1 MKTAFESQHWFVAAV
16 CDRRITARNR
26 QSAALAER
34 RYRILALKV
43 FLYLCFCCFA
53 ISVGSAQS
61 QPNIVVFLADDHG
74 FLDSEV
80 YGSKEVR
87 TPNMLRLAEA
97 GMTFTHAFVASPS
110 CAPSRAALL
119 TGLMPARN
127 GAEANHAKPR
137 ADIKKLPAHFKEL
150 GYETAAFGK
159 VSHYKHTSEYGF
171 DHFAHDGFHEHA
183 AIPAA
188 LKWLRERKSNKPLC
202 LFVGSNWPHV
212 PWPEKAETNGAIAVT
227 LPPTFVDTPET
238 REARKLYFAAVARMD
253 AELGHVYDAAHAA
266 FGTNLLFLHT
276 SDHGA
281 QFPFGKWNCYDAGIR
296 TSLLVAWPGVV
307 KPGTRTEAMVS
318 WVDILPT
325 LVEIAGGKTPT
336 ELDGRSFAAVLRG
349 EKSTH
354 RDRIFATHSADGN
367 MNVYPMR
374 SVRTADWKFILNL
387 RPEFS
392 FHTHIDLAPR
402 DNKPG
407 YWGSYWASWTN
418 AAKTNDGAA
427 AKVARYHQRPA
438 EELYDLR
445 SDPFEQHNLASDPRH
460 AARAKAMRVELEAWM
475 TDQGDQRKV
484 FGQPRLVN
492 ATIQ

>member
-1 MKTAFESQHWFVAAV
+1 MRAF
-16 CDRRITARNR
+16 
-26 QSAALAER
+26 
-34 RYRILALKV
+34 
-43 FLYLCFCCFA
+43 LCIWFCCLTVF
-53 ISVGSAQS
+53 SAS
-61 QPNIVVFLADDHG
+61 GATSPPNIVVFLADDHG

-80 YGSKEVR
+80 YGSKEVH
-87 TPNMLRLAEA
+87 TPNMLRIAQA

-137 ADIKKLPAHFKEL
+137 AKIKKLPAYLKEL
-150 GYETAAFGK
+150 GYEVAAFGK
-159 VSHYKHTSEYGF
+159 VSHYKHTADYGF
-171 DHFAHDGFHEHA
+171 DYFAHDAFHEHA

-188 LKWLRERKSNKPLC
+188 LKWLRERKSDKPLC

-212 PWPEKAETNGAIAVT
+212 PWPEKADGEQNNAA
-227 LPPTFVDTPET
+227 LPPTLVDTPEM
-238 REARKLYFAAVARMD
+238 REARVLYCAAVARMD
-253 AELGHVYDAAHAA
+253 AELGQIYDSARES

-296 TSLLVAWPGVV
+296 TSLLAVWPGVV
-307 KPGTRTEAMVS
+307 KPGTRTDAMVS
-318 WVDILPT
+318 WVDIPPT
-325 LVEIAGGKTPT
+325 LVEAAGGKAPDN
-336 ELDGRSFAAVLRG
+336 LDGRSFAAVLRG
-349 EKSTH
+349 EKSAH
-354 RDRIFATHSADGN
+354 RDRIFTTHSSDGN

-407 YWGSYWASWTN
+407 YWGSDWASWTN
-418 AAKTNDGAA
+418 AAKTNAVA
-427 AKVARYHQRPA
+427 TVKVARYHQRPA

-445 SDPFEQHNLASDPRH
+445 NDPFEQRNLASDPAQ
-460 AARAKAMRVELEAWM
+460 AARAKVMRAELEAWM
-475 TDQGDQRKV
+475 KEQGDQRRV
-484 FGQPRLVN
+484 FGQPRPLK
-492 ATIQ
+492 ASAQ

>member
-1 MKTAFESQHWFVAAV
+1 MKTF
-16 CDRRITARNR
+16 
-26 QSAALAER
+26 
-34 RYRILALKV
+34 
-43 FLYLCFCCFA
+43 LCFWFCCLAVF
-53 ISVGSAQS
+53 SADGAPN

-87 TPNMLRLAEA
+87 TPNMLRLAKD

-137 ADIKKLPAHFKEL
+137 ADIRKLPAYLKEL
-150 GYETAAFGK
+150 GYEVAAFGK
-159 VSHYKHTSEYGF
+159 VSHYKHTAEYGF
-171 DHFAHDGFHEHA
+171 DHFAHDAFHEHA
-183 AIPAA
+183 SIPAA
-188 LKWLRERKSNKPLC
+188 LKWLRERKNDKPLC

-212 PWPEKAETNGAIAVT
+212 PWPENDTGQTNALT
-227 LPPTFVDTPET
+227 LPPTFVDTAET
-238 REARKLYFAAVARMD
+238 REARRLYFVAVERMD
-253 AELGHVYDAAHAA
+253 AELGQIYDAACAT

-296 TSLLVAWPGVV
+296 TSLLITWPGIV
-307 KPGTRTEAMVS
+307 KPGTRTDAMVS

-325 LVEIAGGKTPT
+325 LVEAAGGAAPAS
-336 ELDGRSFAAVLRG
+336 LDGRSFAAVLRG
-349 EKSTH
+349 EKRAH
-354 RDRIFATHSADGN
+354 RDRIFTTHSADGN

-374 SVRTADWKFILNL
+374 SVRTADWKFIFNL
-387 RPEFS
+387 HAEFS

-402 DNKPG
+402 ENKAG

-418 AAKTNDGAA
+418 AAKINTTAA
-427 AKVARYHQRPA
+427 AKVARYEQRPA

-445 SDPFEQHNLASDPRH
+445 NDPFEQHNLASDPRH
-460 AARAKAMRVELEAWM
+460 TARVKQMRAELEEWM
-475 TDQGDQRKV
+475 KEQGDARKV
-484 FGQPRLVN
+484 FGQPRLLK
-492 ATIQ
+492 ATVP